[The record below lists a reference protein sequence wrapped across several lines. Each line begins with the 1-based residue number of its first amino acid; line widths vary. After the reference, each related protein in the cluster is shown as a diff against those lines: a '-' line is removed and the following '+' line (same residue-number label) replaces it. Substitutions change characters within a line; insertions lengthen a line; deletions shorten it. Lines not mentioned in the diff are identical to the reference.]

1 MQNTQKSGVCRII
14 CVVNRPAVAISSNS
28 STVFQQFQHVP
39 TVLYQART
47 GEEQKCVNWNGREL
61 WRPLCKIL
69 IICENHIFS
78 IFPCIICAF
87 VIRSNSS
94 QFSPSPLVTKGYFF
108 SAKVSNFD
116 WNHCCLSSFPLLSQ
130 LNCSLKPLPPF
141 SLSSSSSVKRI
152 AAACVSSRSLCNVD
166 SSIVVL
172 LVVVVVVV
180 LLLLVL
186 VALAVV
192 VSSSSSQHPGSFPVP
207 WSAAR

>member
-1 MQNTQKSGVCRII
+1 MSSEIKLISPQLFQIGDQFLHRRTRLTQNEEPPCEATKVCEQVLLKSHHHQHHWLLITMITIHTHSAKYSEKWVRRII

-28 STVFQQFQHVP
+28 STVFQQFQHVQ

-47 GEEQKCVNWNGREL
+47 GEEQKGVNWNGREL

-108 SAKVSNFD
+108 QCRNVKFWLKSLLPFII
-116 WNHCCLSSFPLLSQ
+116 SSPQSVELFPQTTST
-130 LNCSLKPLPPF
+130 
-141 SLSSSSSVKRI
+141 I
-152 AAACVSSRSLCNVD
+152 
-166 SSIVVL
+166 
-172 LVVVVVVV
+172 
-180 LLLLVL
+180 
-186 VALAVV
+186 
-192 VSSSSSQHPGSFPVP
+192 
-207 WSAAR
+207 